1 MKRIA
6 HLILGM
12 LLGALLASFA
22 FAYSPVVLSPQD
34 AVKLS
39 PQYYKVLLENDQV
52 RVFEYRLKAGE
63 KELMHTHPAG
73 VLYSFGDAKL
83 RISYPDG
90 KTESIVATGGETHWR
105 GPITHALENIGTSEA
120 HALVMEPK
128 SQCTR

>member
-1 MKRIA
+1 MKRLA
-6 HLILGM
+6 QLILGM

-22 FAYSPVVLSPQD
+22 FAFSTGFLSRQD

-39 PQYYKVLLENDQV
+39 PQYYKVLLDNDQV

-90 KTESIVATGGETHWR
+90 KTEEVVATGGETHWR
-105 GPITHALENIGTSEA
+105 GPVRHALENIGTTEA

-128 SQCTR
+128 SPCKQ